1 MMSQRLSFVA
11 ATAIAVA
18 LVIGCA
24 TGESEQ
30 GTLYDLGPLDKQQA
44 AALPALPPIGIA
56 EIQAPA
62 WLDAT
67 RVFFRLNYANSQ
79 QLRPYAHARWTMTP
93 AQLLLQRLKARI
105 GQAGGV
111 ALSDSHG
118 ATNVP
123 VLRIEADDFTQHF
136 DAPGQSRAHV
146 ALRASV
152 FRGRTLVAHK
162 SFQQQAPAPSADAA
176 GGAHALAVASDATIA
191 DMVAWLGALNLK

>member
-1 MMSQRLSFVA
+1 MMSQRFSIA
-11 ATAIAVA
+11 AAIAVA
-18 LVIGCA
+18 VALLAGCA
-24 TGESEQ
+24 TSASEQ
-30 GTLYDLGPLDKQQA
+30 ATLYDLGPLEQQQA
-44 AALPALPPIGIA
+44 ATLPALPPIGIA
-56 EIQAPA
+56 EIQTPA

-105 GQAGGV
+105 AQAGGV

-136 DAPGQSRAHV
+136 DAPRQSQAHV

-152 FRGRTLVAHK
+152 FRGRTLVAHR
-162 SFQQQAPAPSADAA
+162 SFRQQAPAPSADAA
-176 GGAHALAVASDATIA
+176 GGARALAAASDAVIA
-191 DMVAWLGALNLK
+191 DMVTWLGALNLQ